1 MTKRVRKSKKVE
13 TQVSVRGVIIP
24 LDAII
29 AAFPKA
35 IAACKESA
43 ADNKDASS
51 PGGAKVTVGE
61 VLEDASEFFETL
73 LEEAAPAIMKANG
86 L

>member
-1 MTKRVRKSKKVE
+1 MPNKSKH
-13 TQVSVRGVIIP
+13 VSVKGVVIP

-29 AAFPKA
+29 AAFPHA
-35 IAACKESA
+35 VAACKESA

-51 PGGAKVTVGE
+51 PGGEKVTVGE
-61 VLEDASEFFETL
+61 VLQDAAKFFEVL
-73 LEEAAPAIMKANG
+73 LEECAPAIMKANG